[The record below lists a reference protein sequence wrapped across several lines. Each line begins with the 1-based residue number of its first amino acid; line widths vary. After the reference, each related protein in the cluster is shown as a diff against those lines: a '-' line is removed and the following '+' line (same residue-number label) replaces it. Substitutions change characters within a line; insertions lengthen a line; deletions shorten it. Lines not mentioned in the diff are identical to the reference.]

1 MTMEQEKNDER
12 KFIDAKND
20 EELISLVTEEYADK
34 GLTQE
39 ELMEAGRSGIVK
51 AHGHYNEPK
60 EFSFNS
66 YAVWWIRQRIFL
78 ELFANVKQSIAVSD
92 RLQRSR
98 VSCGWD

>member
-39 ELMEAGRSGIVK
+39 ELMEAGRSGIAK

-66 YAVWWIRQRIFL
+66 YAVWWIRQQVIQAIH
-78 ELFANVKQSIAVSD
+78 EKINQ
-92 RLQRSR
+92 
-98 VSCGWD
+98 

>member
-39 ELMEAGRSGIVK
+39 ELMEAGRSGIAN

-66 YAVWWIRQRIFL
+66 YVVWWIRQQVIQAIH
-78 ELFANVKQSIAVSD
+78 EKINQ
-92 RLQRSR
+92 
-98 VSCGWD
+98 

>member
-39 ELMEAGRSGIVK
+39 ELMEAGRSGIAK
-51 AHGHYNEPK
+51 AHRHYNEPK

-66 YAVWWIRQRIFL
+66 YAVWWIRQQVIQAIH
-78 ELFANVKQSIAVSD
+78 EKINQ
-92 RLQRSR
+92 
-98 VSCGWD
+98 

>member
-34 GLTQE
+34 GLTQK
-39 ELMEAGRSGIVK
+39 ELMEAGRSGIAK

-66 YAVWWIRQRIFL
+66 YAVWWIRQQVIQAIH
-78 ELFANVKQSIAVSD
+78 EKINQ
-92 RLQRSR
+92 
-98 VSCGWD
+98 